1 MVGITVILHEKTQ
14 NGTDSFNNQI
24 FTENTV
30 SVDNVLVGE
39 PTADDVITSTN
50 VYGKQI
56 VYMLG
61 IPKGDNHNWE
71 NAEVEFFGNRY
82 RTFGH
87 LIQGIEANVPTMW
100 HKKIRV
106 ERYG

>member
-1 MVGITVILHEKTQ
+1 MTGITVILHEKTQ
-14 NGTDSFNNQI
+14 TGTDSFNNQV
-24 FTENTV
+24 FSENTV
-30 SVDNVLVGE
+30 SVENVLVGE
-39 PTADDVITSTN
+39 PTADDVVSSTN
-50 VYGKQI
+50 MYGKQI
-56 VYMLG
+56 IYMLG
-61 IPKGDNHNWE
+61 IPKGDTHNWE

-87 LIQGIEANVPTMW
+87 LIQGIEANVPTKW